1 VSVVNMNDGMGIFQR
16 ADSLQRNDSR
26 GSSIHIGIVTA
37 VSSST
42 NTAFV
47 RIPAIND
54 GAELGPYKCLE
65 LFTRSVE
72 TPVKQTLSVTTG
84 TADGV
89 TVVTSVAL
97 SSTTTDI
104 QGVYGNLNLPS
115 VGQRV
120 LVVLINDSL
129 DQGVLVGKL

>member
-1 VSVVNMNDGMGIFQR
+1 MVINLNDGMGVFQR
-16 ADSLQRNDSR
+16 PDSLQRNEPRS
-26 GSSIHIGIVTA
+26 SSIHIGIVTA
-37 VSSST
+37 VSAAT

-47 RIPAIND
+47 RIPSIND

-65 LFTRSVE
+65 LFTRIVQ
-72 TPVKQTLSVTTG
+72 TPVKQTLTT
-84 TADGV
+84 TSA
-89 TVVTSVAL
+89 TVSGTSVLTSATL
-97 SSTTTDI
+97 SSTTTNL
-104 QGVYGNLNLPS
+104 QGVYGNLNLPD